1 MPPEPVDM
9 PAARLQTASMP
20 NVLIRELPS
29 EAHAV
34 LSRRAKDAGM
44 SLQKY
49 LVRELTR
56 AALTPTMGEFFED
69 YDMSAFG
76 EVDTEAVVDDI
87 RADRERR

>member
-1 MPPEPVDM
+1 M

-20 NVLIRELPS
+20 NVLIRELPP

-56 AALTPTMGEFFED
+56 TALTPTMAEFLNS
-69 YDMSAFG
+69 YDTSDLPILG
-76 EVDTEAVVDDI
+76 RDI
-87 RADRERR
+87 VLDALHAGRPDE

>member
-1 MPPEPVDM
+1 M
-9 PAARLQTASMP
+9 PALRLQTASMP
-20 NVLIRELPS
+20 NVLIRELPA

-34 LSRRAKDAGM
+34 LSRRAKSAGM

-56 AALTPTMGEFFED
+56 QALTPTMAEFFAE
-69 YDMSAFG
+69 YDMSVF
-76 EVDTEAVVDDI
+76 DTIDVEAVVDHI

>member
-1 MPPEPVDM
+1 MSAP
-9 PAARLQTASMP
+9 RLQTASMP
-20 NVLIRELPS
+20 NVLIRDLPP

-56 AALTPTMGEFFED
+56 HALTPTMAEFFDE
-69 YDMSAFG
+69 YDTADLG
-76 EVDTEAVVDDI
+76 PVDVDAVVDGI
-87 RADRERR
+87 RADRAHR

>member
-1 MPPEPVDM
+1 MPT
-9 PAARLQTASMP
+9 ARLQTASMP

-56 AALTPTMGEFFED
+56 AALTPTMAEFFDD

-76 EVDTEAVVDDI
+76 EVDVEAIVDDI

>member
-1 MPPEPVDM
+1 
-9 PAARLQTASMP
+9 MP

-56 AALTPTMGEFFED
+56 AALTPTMAEFFDD

-76 EVDTEAVVDDI
+76 EVDVEAIVDDI

>member
-1 MPPEPVDM
+1 MPT
-9 PAARLQTASMP
+9 ARLQTASMP

-56 AALTPTMGEFFED
+56 TALTPTMAEFFDD

-76 EVDTEAVVDDI
+76 EVDVEAIVDDI

>member
-56 AALTPTMGEFFED
+56 TALTPTMSEFFDD
-69 YDMSAFG
+69 YDTTTLPRLDRQTI
-76 EVDTEAVVDDI
+76 VDSIHDGRLE
-87 RADRERR
+87 

>member
-1 MPPEPVDM
+1 MTVE
-9 PAARLQTASMP
+9 RLQTASMP
-20 NVLIRELPS
+20 NVLIRDLPA

-56 AALTPTMGEFFED
+56 TALTPTLAEFFDD
-69 YDMSAFG
+69 YDMSDFG
-76 EVDTEAVVDDI
+76 AVDVEAIVDDI
-87 RADRERR
+87 RADRER

>member
-1 MPPEPVDM
+1 MA
-9 PAARLQTASMP
+9 AARLQTASMP
-20 NVLIRELPS
+20 NVLIRELPA

-56 AALTPTMGEFFED
+56 TALTPTMAEFFD
-69 YDMSAFG
+69 SYDMSAFG
-76 EVDTEAVVDDI
+76 RVDIEAVVDDI